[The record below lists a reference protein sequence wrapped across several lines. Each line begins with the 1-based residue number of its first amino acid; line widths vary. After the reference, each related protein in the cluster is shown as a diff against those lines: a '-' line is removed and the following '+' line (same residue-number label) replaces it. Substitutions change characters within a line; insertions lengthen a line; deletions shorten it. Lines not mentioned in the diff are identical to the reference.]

1 VIKRITNKNE
11 FSKVLD
17 DIFDLFAYED
27 EHEAHHFLRHNKEY
41 IFNAFGED
49 STLVWNFYV
58 WANLNDSNKYDSII
72 AFVKNRNEKFGEEI
86 FLEYI
91 WLSKNPKMGY
101 KLLARALK
109 LAKEQKF
116 KYIMMNRVMKHPNS
130 SKVAKFYEK
139 MGFVKDTETYIA
151 KI

>member
-1 VIKRITNKNE
+1 M
-11 FSKVLD
+11 
-17 DIFDLFAYED
+17 FAYED

-41 IFNAFGED
+41 IFNA
-49 STLVWNFYV
+49 
-58 WANLNDSNKYDSII
+58 
-72 AFVKNRNEKFGEEI
+72 FGEEI

-109 LAKEQKF
+109 LAKEQEF

>member
-1 VIKRITNKNE
+1 
-11 FSKVLD
+11 
-17 DIFDLFAYED
+17 
-27 EHEAHHFLRHNKEY
+27 
-41 IFNAFGED
+41 
-49 STLVWNFYV
+49 
-58 WANLNDSNKYDSII
+58 
-72 AFVKNRNEKFGEEI
+72 
-86 FLEYI
+86 
-91 WLSKNPKMGY
+91 MGY

-109 LAKEQKF
+109 LAKEQEF